1 MSLSTVIHKENSGVE
16 IKRTSSAQRDEE
28 NIIRKRLRI
37 NSIATVV
44 SSVNKDD
51 VDRGHQINTHIAA
64 RKLELLPN
72 EILYLI
78 VSHLHVSHIVQAFHG
93 LNQRFNSIVFQS
105 IRNFKISNYVSRVWL
120 LDYMSRIADAIVN
133 MSLGVDSLSHAFPC
147 ENFYRNLTSMVLRH
161 ARFAVEFNVE
171 NDGAFATAVTCL
183 NTLTQCGLTAECF
196 RQSNLR
202 NNGIVLKSDD
212 QSYTILRAQPCL
224 AIKRLDILHC
234 SEQDLVDLCGLVP
247 NLTSLRVG
255 VLEGSSNV
263 SFQNG
268 LFDVVS
274 RFGSLTRLHLGTSA
288 IGGIHIDVIE
298 WLIRCYQSS
307 LEQVTLVISSADPF
321 LDGYHLQ
328 KILEPCQKLKKLSF
342 KFEFDEEDISVDIN
356 DLCRQFQSEWWLNAL
371 RAPVLILRD
380 HNDHVFIGSI
390 PLYFP
395 VNMIFPTDLNL
406 WRLNKGQLDSSML
419 RFTDLKSIHFYSNNK
434 QAITFDLL
442 RFIDRVFPSCNQTLT
457 LNYWKF
463 DSPQKLFTQWINST
477 LTIPTLNRVAFLDM
491 KTYACN
497 GLDAMSLILWLLV
510 VPNVKVLD
518 LESMENADKVILIK
532 TLDQLLSESDRVKS
546 ILDRIEKVHIWKSRH
561 ETQTRSKRNLY
572 QIISN
577 IFSNANL
584 GNL

>member
-1 MSLSTVIHKENSGVE
+1 MNLSKVIDKENSGVE

-28 NIIRKRLRI
+28 NIIRKRLKI
-37 NSIATVV
+37 NSIATVA

-51 VDRGHQINTHIAA
+51 VDRGHQIDTHIAVS
-64 RKLELLPN
+64 KLELLPN
-72 EILYLI
+72 ELLYVI
-78 VSHLHVSHIVQAFHG
+78 VSHLHTSCIVQAFHG

-105 IRNFKISNYVSRVWL
+105 IRNFDISNYVSRTWL
-120 LDYMSRIADAIVN
+120 LEYMPRITDAIVN
-133 MSLGVDSLSHAFPC
+133 MSLRVDSLPYAFPY
-147 ENFYRNLTSMVLRH
+147 ENFYRNLTSMVLKH
-161 ARFAVEFNVE
+161 TLFTVEFNVE
-171 NDGAFATAVTCL
+171 NDGAFATAVTCF
-183 NTLTQCGLTAECF
+183 NTLSQCGLTAECC

-202 NNGIVLKSDD
+202 NNGIVLKKDD
-212 QSYTILRAQPCL
+212 QSYTIVRAQPCL
-224 AIKRLDILHC
+224 AIKRLDIRYC
-234 SEQDLVDLCGLVP
+234 SEQDLVDLCGLMP
-247 NLTSLRVG
+247 NLTSLRVR
-255 VLEGSSNV
+255 VLAPSTNV
-263 SFQNG
+263 SFQND

-288 IGGIHIDVIE
+288 TGGIHIDVIE

-307 LEQVTLVISSADPF
+307 LEQVTLVISSSDAF
-321 LDGYHLQ
+321 IDGYHLQ
-328 KILEPCQKLKKLSF
+328 KILEPCQNLKKISF
-342 KFEFDEEDISVDIN
+342 TFEFDGEDISVDIN

-371 RAPVLILRD
+371 RAPVLVIRD
-380 HNDHVFIGSI
+380 QNDRVFIGSI

-395 VNMIFPTDLNL
+395 INMIFPTDLNL

-419 RFTDLKSIHFYSNNK
+419 RFTDLRSIHFYSNNE
-434 QAITFDLL
+434 QAVTFDLL

-477 LTIPTLNRVAFLDM
+477 LTIPTLNRVAFLNM

-497 GLDAMSLILWLLV
+497 GLDAMSLILWLLA
-510 VPNVKVLD
+510 VPNVKVLN
-518 LESMENADKVILIK
+518 LESMKNADKVILIK
-532 TLDQLLSESDRVKS
+532 TLDQLLSEDDRVKS
-546 ILDRIEKVHIWKSRH
+546 ILDRIEQVHIWKSRH

-572 QIISN
+572 QIISK